1 MLKLTNL
8 SCGYGRISV
17 VEVVDLAVAAGEAV
31 ALIGPNGAGKTTLL
45 TAIMGTLR
53 HRGGSVSFDGH
64 DMSAASVHDIV
75 AAGLSLVP
83 EGRMIFGPL
92 TVEDNLRL
100 GAIGL
105 GRPKRSTVEE
115 RFAAVYDLFPR
126 LAERRAQIAR
136 TLSGGEQQMLAIGRS
151 LMGAPRMMLLDEP
164 FLGLAPKV
172 VDEILTVL
180 ERLRSEG
187 LPLLLVEQKLHVA
200 LAMAGRI
207 VVMIKGRIVLDTDR
221 ETLSK
226 RGDLDR
232 LYFELAIE
240 EARV

>member
-1 MLKLTNL
+1 
-8 SCGYGRISV
+8 
-17 VEVVDLAVAAGEAV
+17 
-31 ALIGPNGAGKTTLL
+31 
-45 TAIMGTLR
+45 
-53 HRGGSVSFDGH
+53 
-64 DMSAASVHDIV
+64 
-75 AAGLSLVP
+75 
-83 EGRMIFGPL
+83 MIFGPL

-187 LPLLLVEQKLHVA
+187 LPLLLVEQKLHIA
-200 LAMAGRI
+200 LALAGRI